1 MANVGTY
8 SVHTTAAGGTQITGG
23 QITNTKPSV
32 SYQEVIYTFNGG
44 TFAASSGGTYS
55 GTKTFYL
62 YGVEQNAYTGNYYV
76 TINLTGSVYRSG
88 YTFNGYSYANLSG
101 VQSSYSTST
110 SITFKCF
117 VHPNQGTY
125 EPAYISYN
133 WKSSGVGTP
142 GAPGGVR
149 VGTSSSYDSNTASNY
164 NVKAPNPGSF
174 YITWTAGSAGTN
186 NSISGYRR
194 RVIYSSNNNVVSS
207 TTVDVGSSVRYSK
220 STGWATSGNVYKA
233 EVCTLGAA
241 GVNSSYK
248 RSTNTIT
255 LTSSSITYTAC
266 TAPTQVRVGSSS
278 THANNSTTYS
288 TGAPSPGSFYI
299 TWNAGGAGTNNAIS
313 GYRRK
318 VQNTSISSSYWTAD
332 TNASTRYSL
341 SSGWNASAV
350 NYTYECTVMTLGSV
364 SGYDSAYSTAK
375 GTVTF
380 TSQSSGY
387 TLTANPNGGNW
398 GGSTSNKTY
407 TDSTWTHQ
415 EIEEPT
421 KTNYEVAGWYY
432 DSTKTSYINYG
443 TGRAVQGNMRIYFWT
458 DASTYTQG
466 GSTSNP
472 CSIFSCAQSG
482 GFALTNENGNWE
494 FQVHDGSGWKV
505 AGVAAS
511 SISAG
516 YHEWC
521 CIISRTN
528 KWIRLYLDG
537 TLKKETALTNAS
549 ISYGSTKNLLLGAEL
564 ASGGGMYS
572 NSGFIGKI
580 GNFKLIYTSSS
591 TDYDVT
597 TPAYN
602 QFDIPAQ
609 AITVKAYWR
618 QNGYPVTVNPNGGS
632 WQGSTSN
639 STINVTYGTNRTL
652 EVPTRA
658 GYDFVGWA
666 SLNASFTN
674 DYSAG
679 TGFFSS
685 VPTKYIWGG
694 SGTNN
699 STLAVA
705 NMDTASG
712 FPSGAKMLTITE
724 PGTSTRAT
732 GWCKLCNPA
741 KNTAILVTIVAK
753 IPRGSYIGMHN
764 NATYQGTGYTWEYL
778 TPMAGTGQWK
788 TYAIRYDTGV
798 TDESSPTVGNTGYF
812 VIPGNSQGIGFSSTP
827 NNATSYIAHQAIG
840 LFDSKFNAVETYR
853 PNTSA
858 TSDTI
863 TAIWI
868 EKKYNISYVLNDGY
882 FDNGTN
888 NIYTQSGSGAT
899 AEIGALNPENAY
911 WNRSPYYIGDEA
923 IGSNNKA
930 RPNRTDYFEIENPLK
945 DDSIST
951 VNTTI
956 TTSFNAASSVASI
969 TSTKSVITAISQN
982 FYKWTITGMDSATH
996 YYWGKASGATV
1007 NSGIAFT
1014 STSITLTSSNLV
1026 PNANLSWADG
1036 RTQTVPYGFYN
1047 LSQSA
1052 GDVVFTAGWTPG
1064 TASTN
1069 TAYSDIELPTVP
1081 AKANSTTTTTRT
1093 VNYNANGGTGTITAQ
1108 SVTPS
1113 ATVTWSDD
1121 DKWWTTSSGG
1131 DGYNQG
1137 SYYVPVSS
1145 ATLYAHYTASTGTYS
1160 SPTIALRSGLTKA
1173 ADTDDRFVTYNSN
1186 GGVASAI
1193 STSFE
1198 VTVSHP
1204 FDKWRL
1210 GSTTGTSYSAGAT
1223 FTPTVSSTT
1232 FYATFSSVDGTAPS
1246 ITTATATKPNTT
1258 ATATLTYNLN
1268 TGTTVSPTSTSYT
1281 VTTLYTGNGWYTA
1294 ASGGTK
1300 RADFGGSYIPP
1311 AAGETVYAQWSSSSV
1326 GAFVTLPVATKSNA
1340 TTGKTVTF
1348 NANGGAI
1355 GNTTSIPVSFV
1366 VTTSYTNTQW
1376 NIGSASGTKLGNAG
1390 EQVVGPTSSTTVYAI
1405 WSSSQSSASVSTPVP
1420 EKRGYNCTGW
1430 YTAQTG
1436 GTKRANAGASYTPP
1450 IAGETLYAQWT
1461 DKNNFINGFKCC
1473 YVRQGTAWKKALP
1486 FVWTNR
1492 LRKFTTTDT
1501 VYMRTK
1507 ATTLEGSIVLTM
1519 NSNTQFNVH
1528 GVNADDWAYADCNGS
1543 WGYVWI
1549 GSGANVTA
1557 GTTNALGWIIAE
1569 PYVYRTSASAWG

>member
-1 MANVGTY
+1 MAG
-8 SVHTTAAGGTQITGG
+8 
-23 QITNTKPSV
+23 NTLTKYISIDP
-32 SYQEVIYTFNGG
+32 
-44 TFAASSGGTYS
+44 SSGGSIDFTVKIKQPTAGAKTNPTVYVKAE
-55 GTKTFYL
+55 GLATKKTHIITTQFGIYPDTTRYNGPSL
-62 YGVEQNAYTGNYYV
+62 TLVGGSSSVESSWTA
-76 TINLTGSVYRSG
+76 LTGLAHSTGTDRFYIKITLGSSEGSG
-88 YTFNGYSYANLSG
+88 DGYVSG
-101 VQSSYSTST
+101 VIYWTSS
-110 SITFKCF
+110 
-117 VHPNQGTY
+117 
-125 EPAYISYN
+125 
-133 WKSSGVGTP
+133 VGTP

-149 VGTSSSYDSNTASNY
+149 VGTSSSYSSNTASNY
-164 NVKAPNPGSF
+164 NVSAPNPGSF

-194 RVIYSSNNNVVSS
+194 RVIYSSNNGVVSS
-207 TTVDVGSSVRYSK
+207 TTVDISGTGTLYSK
-220 STGWATSGNVYKA
+220 STGWSTSGNVYKA

-241 GVNSSYK
+241 GVNSGYT

-255 LTSSSITYTAC
+255 LTSSSISYTAC
-266 TAPTQVRVGSSS
+266 TAPTQVRVGSST

-288 TGAPSPGSFYI
+288 TTTPSPGAFYI
-299 TWNAGGAGTNNAIS
+299 TWNAGGAGTNNPIT

-332 TNASTRYSL
+332 TNASTRYSY
-341 SSGWNASAV
+341 SSGWNASAAG
-350 NYTYECTVMTLGSV
+350 YTYRCTVMTLGSV
-364 SGYDSAYSTAK
+364 SGYDSAYSSAY
-375 GTVTF
+375 GDVTF
-380 TSQSSGY
+380 TASSSGY
-387 TLTANPNGGNW
+387 TLTADGNGGTW
-398 GGSTSNKTY
+398 GSSTTKDY
-407 TDSTWTHQ
+407 TNAAWTHQ
-415 EIEEPT
+415 EIEPPAQ
-421 KTNYEVAGWYY
+421 TNYEVAGWYY
-432 DSTKTSYINYG
+432 NSTQTSYIDYG
-443 TGRAVQGNMRIYFWT
+443 TARSLNANYVITFWT
-458 DASTYTQG
+458 DATTYAQG
-466 GSTSNP
+466 GSSSNP

-482 GFALTNENGNWE
+482 GYCLTNENGNWE
-494 FQVHDGSGWKV
+494 LQVHDGSGWKV

-511 SISAG
+511 SISSG

-521 CIISRTN
+521 CLIN
-528 KWIRLYLDG
+528 AKQKYIRLYLDG
-537 TLKKETALTNAS
+537 VMKKETALTNAQ
-549 ISYGSTKNLLLGAEL
+549 ISFGTDKKLLLGAEL

-572 NSGFIGKI
+572 NSGFVGKI
-580 GNFKLIYTSSS
+580 GNFKLVYYTSTELSYADQS
-591 TDYDVT
+591 
-597 TPAYN
+597 YN
-602 QFDIPAQ
+602 NFDIPAVSGKT
-609 AITVKAYWR
+609 IYAYWKR
-618 QNGYPVTVNPNGGS
+618 NGYTVTVNPNGGS
-632 WQGSTSN
+632 WNGTTSN
-639 STINVTYGTNRTL
+639 STINVIYGTNRNL
-652 EVPTRA
+652 AVPTRA

-674 DYSAG
+674 DYTAG

-685 VPTKYIWGG
+685 APTKYIWGA

-699 STLAVA
+699 SSVSVGS
-705 NMDTASG
+705 MDTASG
-712 FPSGAKMLTITE
+712 FPSSAKMLTITE

-732 GWCKLCNPA
+732 GWSKLCQPA

-753 IPRGSYIGMHN
+753 IPRGSYLGMHN
-764 NATYQGTGYTWEYL
+764 GVNYQGTGYTWEYL

-798 TDESSPTVGNTGYF
+798 ISDDSAVVGSTGYF

-840 LFDSKFNAVETYR
+840 LFDSKFNAIETYR

-882 FDNGTN
+882 FNNGTN

-911 WNRSPYYIGDEA
+911 WNRSPYYVGDEA
-923 IGSNNKA
+923 IGNNNKA

-969 TSTKSVITAISQN
+969 TSTKSVITITPQN

-1064 TASTN
+1064 TASTRN
-1069 TAYSDIELPTVP
+1069 AYTDITLPTIP
-1081 AKANSTTTTTRT
+1081 AKSNTSVTTTRT
-1093 VNYNANGGTGTITAQ
+1093 VNYNANGGTGTTTAQ
-1108 SVTPS
+1108 SVTPT

-1121 DKWWTTSSGG
+1121 NKWWTTSSGG
-1131 DGYNQG
+1131 TGYSEG
-1137 SYYVPVSS
+1137 TSYTPTSS
-1145 ATLYAHYTASTGTYS
+1145 ATLYAHYTGTTGTYS
-1160 SPTIALRSGLTKA
+1160 SPTLALRAALTKA
-1173 ADTDDRFVTYNSN
+1173 DDIDDRFVTYNTTN
-1186 GGVASAI
+1186 GGAASI
-1193 STSFE
+1193 TSTSFE
-1198 VTVSHP
+1198 ITVSHP

-1210 GSTTGTSYSAGAT
+1210 GSTTGTSYNAGAT

-1232 FYATFSSVDGTAPS
+1232 FYATFSSVDGTVPS

-1281 VTTLYTGNGWYTA
+1281 VTTSYTGKGWYTA

-1300 RADFGGSYIPP
+1300 RADLGGSYTPP
-1311 AAGETVYAQWSSSSV
+1311 AAGETVYVQWNSSSS
-1326 GAFVTLPVATKSNA
+1326 GASITLPVATKDS
-1340 TTGKTVTF
+1340 TTANKTVTF
-1348 NANGGAI
+1348 NGNGGTVQ
-1355 GNTTSIPVSFV
+1355 GSFV
-1366 VTTSYTNTQW
+1366 ISSKSFIVTTSYTNTQW

-1390 EQVVGPTSSTTVYAI
+1390 AQVAGPISSTTVYAV
-1405 WSSSQSSASVSTPVP
+1405 WSSSQSSASVSTPTP
-1420 EKRGYNCTGW
+1420 TKRGYNCTGW
-1430 YTAQTG
+1430 YTAETG

-1450 IAGETLYAQWT
+1450 VTGETVYAQWT
-1461 DKNNFINGFKCC
+1461 DKDNFINGFKCC
-1473 YVRQGTAWKKALP
+1473 YVRQNGVWRKTLP

-1492 LRKFTTTDT
+1492 LRKFTATDT

-1507 ATTLEGSIVLTM
+1507 ATTLDGSIVLTM
-1519 NSNTQFNVH
+1519 NPNTQFNVH

-1557 GTTNALGWIIAE
+1557 GITNALGWIIAE